1 LIETYRG
8 IFEDFE
14 EKTSLLRFETAF
26 VLAHYFNQTIIQ
38 TVTVLSEL
46 LRNRTYVGEVVG
58 REICPPIDGSCPWK
72 SKKATSSSE
81 TENRDELN
89 PR

>member
-1 LIETYRG
+1 MRRIEEFSRTLKRRLAFLG
-8 IFEDFE
+8 FEA
-14 EKTSLLRFETAF
+14 AF